1 MGKIKTGKKNSIKNQ
16 MYTAARTFKWVKA
29 RYGPRAMSHDNT
41 LGTAGYIFH
50 IFHSRSILSLMKS
63 DVPARTPER
72 RVAAG
77 NTK

>member
-1 MGKIKTGKKNSIKNQ
+1 

-29 RYGPRAMSHDNT
+29 RYGPRAMSHDNN
-41 LGTAGYIFH
+41 LGTAGC